1 MTESTPDAPDVYTI
15 VYPADEHSDRDDP
28 QSASLR
34 DLIGDMIERDPRS
47 LGEIATKAHM
57 SRRQL
62 GRIMDG
68 KKPLRMIDLR
78 HLSEV
83 LEIDRARAVVAI
95 EILGDWRSYDDPAL
109 LIMMRLI
116 GLVVG
121 KVNTDADFPIEPL
134 TEPAEKRLSEWL
146 AKTIIT
152 NEEQIRSRRNDFIK
166 LPTF

>member
-1 MTESTPDAPDVYTI
+1 MTESTPDASDAYTI
-15 VYPADEHSDRDDP
+15 VYSTDERRDRDDP
-28 QSASLR
+28 QSACLR
-34 DLIGDMIERDPRS
+34 DLIRAMIERDPRS
-47 LGEIATKAHM
+47 LGEIATKARM

-83 LEIDRARAVVAI
+83 LEMDRARAVVAI

-116 GLVVG
+116 RPVVD
-121 KVNTDADFPIEPL
+121 KLNTDADFLIEPL

-166 LPTF
+166 LPAI